1 MELQVK
7 KELKPCPVCGSS
19 DINWNGYYYVSLICK
34 NCHFVMWPLN
44 DFASEETD
52 YEEWNNLDNLE
63 NAIKECK
70 EKLQKAKEDNN
81 EKQSTLR
88 DLLIHY
94 ESLQRNMD
102 KARENLKI

>member
-1 MELQVK
+1 
-7 KELKPCPVCGSS
+7 
-19 DINWNGYYYVSLICK
+19 
-34 NCHFVMWPLN
+34 MWPLN

-88 DLLIHY
+88 DLLVHY

-102 KARENLKI
+102 KARENLKIWLIKPEEKNFWLFSWKICQLLYLYMIFKLK